1 MLATNKERQSIK
13 GKGPKNP
20 QNLLNIL
27 YIHPCSKSTP
37 QIPNGIP
44 ILNSFFSL
52 FSSFVFFLTS
62 SLASTQ
68 QPEQAHA
75 PCLVSPQ
82 VSLLGTRVH
91 QSQCVSPCRHPPAS
105 LHTGWHCAHSDS
117 LPARKEWGRKGAK
130 VISVI

>member
-1 MLATNKERQSIK
+1 MLATNKGRQSIK

-52 FSSFVFFLTS
+52 FSSFVFFPNFFPGEHTIARASSCTLPSEPTGELAWHPRALEPVCKPLQAPTS
-62 SLASTQ
+62 KFAHRLALRT
-68 QPEQAHA
+68 
-75 PCLVSPQ
+75 L
-82 VSLLGTRVH
+82 
-91 QSQCVSPCRHPPAS
+91 
-105 LHTGWHCAHSDS
+105 
-117 LPARKEWGRKGAK
+117 
-130 VISVI
+130 